1 MTFLSFFFILASLLS
16 FVWAQVLLKRAM
28 EATRKSGF
36 RNLRFISRVVGGIAL
51 MTISFFLTLG
61 LLQRFDLSYL
71 YPFQGLSVIII
82 SLMAA
87 VMLKEKLT
95 LQLTIGALLISA
107 GIVLVSLINAGQSF
121 ASAAE
126 FILSIWSAAGS

>member
-16 FVWAQVLLKRAM
+16 FVMAQLILKRAM
-28 EATRKSGF
+28 ASTAQSGF
-36 RNLRFISRVVGGIAL
+36 RNLRFVSLVAVGVFL

-82 SLMAA
+82 TLMAA
-87 VMLKEKLT
+87 VMLKERLT

-107 GIVLVSLINAGQSF
+107 GIVLVSLS
-121 ASAAE
+121 
-126 FILSIWSAAGS
+126 